1 VNVWPFVEAEEAQRH
16 SVKRACELLEVSR
29 AAYYDQ
35 RSRTPSRRALDD
47 AELTERIKAIHAV
60 AHGTYGAPRIHA
72 QLRRE
77 GVCCAK
83 KRVARLMTK
92 AGLTGRCQRKWR
104 KTTIPDP
111 TAEDRAVDLI
121 RREFGP
127 SVELD
132 TRWCGDITYLRT
144 WEGWSYLATVID
156 IASRR
161 VVGWALADHMRTEL
175 VADALKMACARRRP
189 PTGVMFH
196 SDRGCQYTSHDFA
209 ALADDLGVTLSVGR
223 KGECWDNAVSE
234 SWFATL
240 KGELVDGRPW
250 PTREGLRRA
259 VFEFIEGWYNTRR
272 LHSSLGYVSP
282 AEYEATIRQET
293 AAHAA

>member
-35 RSRTPSRRALDD
+35 RGHAPSRRALDD
-47 AELTERIKAIHAV
+47 AELTERIQQIHAV
-60 AHGTYGAPRIHA
+60 SKGTYGAPRVHA
-72 QLRRE
+72 ELRRE
-77 GVCCAK
+77 GICCAK
-83 KRVARLMTK
+83 KRVARLMAK
-92 AGLTGRCQRKWR
+92 AGLIGRCQRRWR
-104 KTTIPDP
+104 KTTIADPD
-111 TAEDRAVDLI
+111 AEDRAVDLI
-121 RREFGP
+121 RRQFGP
-127 SVELD
+127 GVELD
-132 TRWCGDITYLRT
+132 ARWCGDVTYIRT

-175 VADALKMACARRRP
+175 VADALKMACAARRP
-189 PTGVMFH
+189 PPGVVFH

-209 ALADDLGVTLSVGR
+209 TLAEGLGVTLSMGR

-240 KGELVDGRPW
+240 KGELVDRRPW
-250 PTREGLRRA
+250 PTRAGLRRA

-282 AEYEATIRQET
+282 AEYEATVRQKT